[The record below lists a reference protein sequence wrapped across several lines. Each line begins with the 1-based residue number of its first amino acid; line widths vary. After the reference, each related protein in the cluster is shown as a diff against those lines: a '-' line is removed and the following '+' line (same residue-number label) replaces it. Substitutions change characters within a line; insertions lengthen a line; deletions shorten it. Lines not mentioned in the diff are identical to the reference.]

1 MHRNLK
7 DTVRDRRVNYRVKH
21 RERRNRGV
29 RSRWDKESNRGRL
42 SESRLNNAFWG
53 ESNFPNFFME
63 KKIHISIGCDN
74 VIQYHRFCLVEVC
87 ITGKLFLSESN
98 AEFRFSFVVL
108 YTIRTTIFKQNIK
121 WSCLLLYF
129 NQLQKETTSS
139 SNIKRS
145 IGQGNFWS
153 GMRVWL
159 QRQCAQLLSEENPPS
174 EYSQEYTILHAC
186 K

>member
-1 MHRNLK
+1 M
-7 DTVRDRRVNYRVKH
+7 
-21 RERRNRGV
+21 ER
-29 RSRWDKESNRGRL
+29 
-42 SESRLNNAFWG
+42 
-53 ESNFPNFFME
+53 
-63 KKIHISIGCDN
+63 KIHISIGCDN

-87 ITGKLFLSESN
+87 ITGKLFLSESS
-98 AEFRFSFVVL
+98 AEFRFLVVVL
-108 YTIRTTIFKQNIK
+108 YTMRTTIFKQNIK
-121 WSCLLLYF
+121 WSCLLLCF

-174 EYSQEYTILHAC
+174 KYSQEHTILHAC
-186 K
+186 KWRNLQCTFSSFYPVTATVQSVEKNEKRTQCCDPDLLC